1 MKTEAVMLIPVIII
15 AVALFLALM
24 INLVLKPSRS
34 SKLTTFCMVAALSW
48 GFLVYGT
55 GFYEVTGGNVPLS
68 VVRTVL
74 TVLRMFVGVNELSAI
89 QGTRFVNGTGW
100 IFAFWTMH
108 LMAFYSATSA
118 IMFTI
123 GAAALRQLRLVLSR
137 RGDLTL
143 IYGINENSIN
153 LGKECRA
160 AGGTSVIF
168 IDENVETPKIREI
181 NDMGMTAIIGYA
193 AVHSEP
199 KAMKK
204 LHVRGRKVTV
214 YALNPKADQ
223 DLFYA
228 IELKEALEKAEV
240 RPEDTRITL
249 PGAEEII
256 TSMLQVSPEQ
266 YGFGYVN
273 VFDAG
278 TLAARAMIR
287 ICPPWEYMHFTED
300 GHAKENFE
308 CVIVGFGS
316 TGQAALKQLLVNGQ
330 YAGSTFRATIFAP
343 GFDSRAGYILADCPE
358 LLNRYDIQSIKA
370 DGRSREFYDFIG
382 QHLSTLKIIAICTGK
397 DEINREIS
405 DNLMLYLKRRR
416 AENICVVQV
425 GHNGARYQET
435 VGSPIVLS
443 PIYTRSMLS
452 AEEADRNAMILNSVY
467 DTSDRS
473 DWDKW
478 VACDAFSK
486 MSSRA
491 SADFL
496 PAYIRISG
504 STEEEVRAGRW
515 APAPEMLPV
524 LGETEHLRW
533 NAFHYAMGYRKM
545 SDEELEKNYKTWL
558 SCKEKGIPCTIRLT
572 KNTEAL
578 THACLVSWEEL
589 DALSAR
595 ENAVTGRNVDY
606 KQYDINNVLA
616 LPLLYGAKAK
626 DGETE

>member
-1 MKTEAVMLIPVIII
+1 MLTIPVILLSV
-15 AVALFLALM
+15 AVLLALM
-24 INLVLKPSRS
+24 INLVSKNS
-34 SKLTTFCMVAALSW
+34 SKLTAFCMIVSMVW
-48 GFLVYGT
+48 GFIVYGT
-55 GFYEVTGGNVPLS
+55 GFVEATNGNVPLS
-68 VVRTVL
+68 ILRTVM

-89 QGTRFVNGTGW
+89 QGTTFVSGTGW
-100 IFAFWTMH
+100 MIAFWAMH

-123 GAAALRQLRLVLSR
+123 GAAALRQLRLFLSR
-137 RGDLTL
+137 RGDLTI

-168 IDENVETPKIREI
+168 VEENVDSSKIREL
-181 NDMGMTAIIGYA
+181 NDMGMSVLAGYS

-199 KAMKK
+199 KAIRK
-204 LHVRGRKVTV
+204 LHVTGRKVTV
-214 YALNPKADQ
+214 YAINSKTDQ
-223 DLFYA
+223 NLFYA
-228 IELKEALEKAEV
+228 LELKEALEKAGV
-240 RPEDTRITL
+240 SPENTCVTL

-273 VFDAG
+273 VFDSA
-278 TLAARAMIR
+278 TLAARTMIK

-316 TGQAALKQLLVNGQ
+316 TGQAALKQLLINGQ
-330 YAGSTFRATIFAP
+330 YAGSTFRATVFAP

-358 LLNRYDIQSIKA
+358 LLGKYDIQNAKA

-382 QHLSTLKIIAICTGK
+382 QHLSTLKVIAICTGK
-397 DEINREIS
+397 DEINRELS

-435 VGSPIVLS
+435 VGSPIILS
-443 PIYTRSMLS
+443 PIYTKAMLS
-452 AEEADRNAMILNSVY
+452 AEEADRSAMILNSIY
-467 DTSDRS
+467 DNSDRS
-473 DWDKW
+473 DWEKW

-491 SADFL
+491 SADFM
-496 PAYIRISG
+496 PAYIRITG
-504 STEEEVRAGRW
+504 STEEEVRSGNW
-515 APAPEMLPV
+515 SPNEEMLPV

-533 NAFHYAMGYRKM
+533 NAFHFSMGYRVM
-545 SDEELEKNYKTWL
+545 SNEELEKNFRTWT
-558 SCKEKGIPCTIRLT
+558 SCKEKGIPCTIRMT

-578 THACLVSWEEL
+578 THACLVSWDEL
-589 DALSAR
+589 DDLSAR

-616 LPLLYGAKAK
+616 LPRLYGALEK
-626 DGETE
+626 DGKT